1 MRWIE
6 VRKYVFSQ
14 QQCARTVAVCSVD
27 TEGLNHQHLIS
38 PFLKADTSAQYS
50 FTSAQFLFSTVNTK
64 IGTSG
69 QLMRILIMKSGS
81 ELSGSSQAVI
91 SCLALDRQLSEAVFR
106 QSSGSCQAV
115 AMQLSG
121 SHQAVIRQS
130 SGSRQAV
137 VRQSPCSCQAVIR
150 QSSGSLYAFFM
161 QSVGIKLWFVDT
173 SILSLCSVSWF
184 YIKSCG
190 YTSTRV
196 HLEKNQTSTAIRS
209 KSVAAIRVI

>member
-130 SGSRQAV
+130 SGSRQAA
-137 VRQSPCSCQAVIR
+137 VRL
-150 QSSGSLYAFFM
+150 SGSLYAFFM
-161 QSVGIKLWFVDT
+161 QSVGIKLWFVYT